1 MQKFKLSL
9 RWLYRSHWDPIHV
22 DSCLCAAT
30 TRGVEQ
36 LSLEIRLE
44 QRLVLPRSLFSCTT
58 LVVLILGLDI
68 LIDPPPASST
78 IALLS
83 LKTLHLEHVKY
94 ANEEAFGK
102 LLSGC
107 PVLQKFFLTAFGLKS
122 TYKFKIIVLT
132 LKELHLWINY
142 DGFLL
147 KINVPA
153 LEYLHFR
160 GTLYSDILLENSFNL
175 VETVIDID
183 GYGEWAWDFIR
194 KLYNVKSLHFF
205 HWNCK
210 HKTFFLWFFKLLYP
224 FSLTGSNIIVIIM
237 LSCSASSLLLI
248 MIQ

>member
-1 MQKFKLSL
+1 M
-9 RWLYRSHWDPIHV
+9 
-22 DSCLCAAT
+22 
-30 TRGVEQ
+30 
-36 LSLEIRLE
+36 
-44 QRLVLPRSLFSCTT
+44 
-58 LVVLILGLDI
+58 VLILGLDI

-94 ANEEAFGK
+94 ENEEAFGR

-175 VETVIDID
+175 VETVIDI
-183 GYGEWAWDFIR
+183 R